1 MEPDRLVK
9 NDHKVEN
16 KLDCKHLG
24 LIPDS
29 KFLFIILKK
38 EKTLQKLAPGIR
50 TTDIL
55 EQ

>member
-29 KFLFIILKK
+29 KFLFQNFKK
-38 EKTLQKLAPGIR
+38 RENFAKIGSGI
-50 TTDIL
+50 
-55 EQ
+55 